1 MIYVLQNFK
10 IEAIDN
16 PASFEETLKY
26 IASRLSR
33 DVISDDGAVAD
44 GLIKR
49 YHQAPIGIPNTRFAL
64 AHSASQLVI
73 NPYFAIFDLKKA
85 IKVQGMDQED
95 LVIDRLLLLLAPVT
109 NQETNLSIL
118 GKISSSIIENP
129 LNTEIYNSGNEEIIF
144 QLLNKVLA

>member
-1 MIYVLQNFK
+1 
-10 IEAIDN
+10 
-16 PASFEETLKY
+16 
-26 IASRLSR
+26 
-33 DVISDDGAVAD
+33 
-44 GLIKR
+44 
-49 YHQAPIGIPNTRFAL
+49 
-64 AHSASQLVI
+64 
-73 NPYFAIFDLKKA
+73 
-85 IKVQGMDQED
+85 MDQED